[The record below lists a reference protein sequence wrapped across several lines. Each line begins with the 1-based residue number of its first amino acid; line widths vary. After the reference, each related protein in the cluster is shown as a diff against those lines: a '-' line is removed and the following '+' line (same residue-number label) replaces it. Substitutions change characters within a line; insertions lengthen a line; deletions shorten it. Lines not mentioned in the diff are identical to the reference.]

1 MADMTEEIM
10 QTEEQRRA
18 FGQRLKALRNQQR
31 RTQKEIAGLI
41 GLQLSQYNK
50 YESGMHIP
58 PADKLIQLAELFTT
72 SIDYLLLGSSDEQ
85 LPLSNTRLIE
95 RLKALEECQPE
106 EQETVIKLIDA
117 VIMKSRVESAMRPV
131 EQEKGS

>member
-1 MADMTEEIM
+1 MTYMTDELM

-18 FGQRLKALRNQQR
+18 FGKRLKELRNQQR
-31 RTQKEIAGLI
+31 RTQKEVAALI

-58 PADKLIQLAELFTT
+58 PAEKLIQLAEVFTVT
-72 SIDYLLLGSSDEQ
+72 IDYLLLGSHNEQ
-85 LPLSNTRLIE
+85 PELSNTRLME
-95 RLKALEECQPE
+95 RFRALAQCQPE

-117 VIMKSRVESAMRPV
+117 VIVKNRVETAVRPV
-131 EQEKGS
+131 D

>member
-1 MADMTEEIM
+1 MADVIDEIM

-18 FGQRLKALRNQQR
+18 FGQRLKVLRNQQR
-31 RTQKEIAGLI
+31 KTQKEVAALI

-72 SIDYLLLGSSDEQ
+72 TIDYLLLGSSNEQ
-85 LPLSNTRLIE
+85 SPISNTRLME
-95 RLKALEECQPE
+95 RFKALVQCDPE
-106 EQETVIKLIDA
+106 EQEMVIKLIDA
-117 VIMKSRVESAMRPV
+117 VIVKHRVESAIRPV
-131 EQEKGS
+131 DREKS

>member
-1 MADMTEEIM
+1 MADVIDEIM

-18 FGQRLKALRNQQR
+18 FGRRLKELRNALRK
-31 RTQKEIAGLI
+31 TQKEVAAQI

-58 PADKLIQLAELFTT
+58 PADKLIQLAELFSTT
-72 SIDYLLLGSSDEQ
+72 IDYLLLGSSDEQ
-85 LPLSNTRLIE
+85 TPVRNTRLME
-95 RLKALEECQPE
+95 RFRALEQCQPE

-117 VIMKSRVESAMRPV
+117 VIMKNRIESAIRPV
-131 EQEKGS
+131 DLKGN

>member
-1 MADMTEEIM
+1 MADITDEIM

-18 FGQRLKALRNQQR
+18 FGKRLKVLRNQQR
-31 RTQKEIAGLI
+31 RTQKEVAGLI

-95 RLKALEECQPE
+95 RFKALEECQPE

-117 VIMKSRVESAMRPV
+117 VIMKNRVESAMRPV
-131 EQEKGS
+131 EQEKGN

>member
-1 MADMTEEIM
+1 MADVIDEIM

-31 RTQKEIAGLI
+31 KTQKEVAALI

-72 SIDYLLLGSSDEQ
+72 TIDYLLLGSHDEQ
-85 LPLSNTRLIE
+85 APIRNTRLME
-95 RLKALEECQPE
+95 RFKALAQCQPE

-117 VIMKSRVESAMRPV
+117 VIVKHRVESAIRPV
-131 EQEKGS
+131 DQEKSS